1 MVGSE
6 ALDDGSGRVGDIVL
20 PAVLAWTRLPWV
32 YLRDAVVEAVH
43 YRRIRVAE
51 GEAIDD
57 RPRGVRIQIGEIEFR
72 RDRLELRSASA
83 SVRLTPNESLLLS
96 VLVDHPGIV
105 LTREQLAAAAWGK
118 GFEGRR
124 SEVELYVSRLR
135 RKLQQ
140 IRRGSRIIETV
151 RGRGYRF
158 APPGF

>member
-20 PAVLAWTRLPWV
+20 PVVLGWTRLPWV
-32 YLRDAVVEAVH
+32 YLRNAVVGATQ
-43 YRRIRVAE
+43 YRRLRVSQ
-51 GEAIDD
+51 GERVRDPA
-57 RPRGVRIQIGEIEFR
+57 PGVRMQIGELEFR
-72 RDRLELRSASA
+72 RDRLELRSHSA

-140 IRRGSRIIETV
+140 LRRGSRLIETV

-158 APPGF
+158 APPGY